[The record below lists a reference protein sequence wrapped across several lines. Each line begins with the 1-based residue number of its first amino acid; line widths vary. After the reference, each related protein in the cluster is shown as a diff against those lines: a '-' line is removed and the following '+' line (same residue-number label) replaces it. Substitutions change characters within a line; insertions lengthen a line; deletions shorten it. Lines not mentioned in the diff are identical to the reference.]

1 MIGRRIAAAIA
12 AALLATACESGQTD
26 TGSGSNT
33 NWLRGCN
40 EDTDCGDSL
49 GCRCGS
55 CTLDCSEDDECQA
68 LGAARCVPV
77 EDGAAWAACQSREP
91 ALSSGMCLPSC
102 APGDCA
108 EGACVND
115 ACVPLV
121 LPNSEFCG
129 PVARSAPDDQTG
141 ADQLLALVN
150 SRRASG
156 GIMCGDTAMSASV
169 APLRL
174 DSRLVCAARVFAADR
189 AATPG
194 TDLTDSL
201 GRGTEER
208 LSLAGYEQLLWGE
221 SFARAESAEAALDSA
236 LSDADICA
244 RLMGA
249 AYLDIGVARSSGV
262 YVVTIAAE

>member
-1 MIGRRIAAAIA
+1 MIRGWIAAAIA
-12 AALLATACESGQTD
+12 LASFAAACESRQTD

-33 NWLRGCN
+33 NWLKACH
-40 EDTDCGDSL
+40 EDADCGDSL

-55 CTLDCSEDDECQA
+55 CTLDCNQDDECLG
-68 LGAARCVPV
+68 LGAARCVPA

-102 APGDCA
+102 APGECV
-108 EGACVND
+108 EGACVSD
-115 ACVPLV
+115 ACVSLV
-121 LPNSEFCG
+121 LPNSEFCAL
-129 PVARSAPDDQTG
+129 VARSAPDDQAA

-156 GIMCGDTAMSASV
+156 GSVCDDTEMSASV

-194 TDLTDSL
+194 ADLTDSL
-201 GRGTEER
+201 GRGTQER

-249 AYLDIGVARSSGV
+249 AYLDIGVARSTGI